1 LANGLSWIAI
11 LIQAMALQRVLN
23 LPLRM
28 AYTGAAVIAWLLVFE
43 YFRLVLQNSHLRFGW
58 ALVFFIGAFA
68 FISYLAKRVSVIHG
82 LKNARLLSLVYGAA
96 SFVLFVR
103 VLRLVFGFT
112 EPDAAA
118 QAADSFLI
126 VSSGVLVSVLGNFT
140 FVGVFIER
148 ATKREMLATAARVRQ
163 EESARLGEQ
172 IAQLER
178 QRTLGAMSYS
188 FAHELSQPLTAILMD
203 THAIKSSLSANQL
216 DINEIKESIEDVERS
231 ANRTVQLVE
240 RIRNFI
246 RPTQGDYEDVDMKV
260 LVHDVRLLLS
270 HDIRNQNV
278 QFEWDFGEDTCLVH
292 GDKIQLSQIVLN
304 VYRNAIQAMAGA
316 DVRKISVSLER
327 EDLRVILHVHD
338 SGTGLDDI
346 VKDQVGQPFV
356 TTKREGLGVGLSIS
370 KTIAEMHLGSLTI
383 TNAVDGGALVEL
395 NLPAA
400 NT

>member
-1 LANGLSWIAI
+1 
-11 LIQAMALQRVLN
+11 
-23 LPLRM
+23 
-28 AYTGAAVIAWLLVFE
+28 
-43 YFRLVLQNSHLRFGW
+43 
-58 ALVFFIGAFA
+58 
-68 FISYLAKRVSVIHG
+68 
-82 LKNARLLSLVYGAA
+82 
-96 SFVLFVR
+96 
-103 VLRLVFGFT
+103 
-112 EPDAAA
+112 
-118 QAADSFLI
+118 
-126 VSSGVLVSVLGNFT
+126 
-140 FVGVFIER
+140 
-148 ATKREMLATAARVRQ
+148 
-163 EESARLGEQ
+163 
-172 IAQLER
+172 
-178 QRTLGAMSYS
+178 
-188 FAHELSQPLTAILMD
+188 
-203 THAIKSSLSANQL
+203 
-216 DINEIKESIEDVERS
+216 
-231 ANRTVQLVE
+231 VQLVE